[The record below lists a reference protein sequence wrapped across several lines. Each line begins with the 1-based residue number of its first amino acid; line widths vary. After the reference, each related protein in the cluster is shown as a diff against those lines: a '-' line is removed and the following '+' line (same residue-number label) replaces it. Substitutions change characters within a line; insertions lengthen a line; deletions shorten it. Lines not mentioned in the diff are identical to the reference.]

1 MSKVRRT
8 ITMDEGISK
17 KLDAICVRHGDVTW
31 HIENALTEYIAN
43 RKNATDAIAKAGKET
58 A

>member
-1 MSKVRRT
+1 
-8 ITMDEGISK
+8 MDSEISK

-31 HIENALTEYIAN
+31 HIENALTEYMAN
-43 RKNATDAIAKAGKET
+43 RKNVINELAKAGKET

>member
-1 MSKVRRT
+1 MSKTTRTVR
-8 ITMDEGISK
+8 MDSDISK

-31 HIENALTEYIAN
+31 HIENALTEYMAN
-43 RKNATDAIAKAGKET
+43 RKSATDGLARAGKET